1 MRFDS
6 GPDRPLYLV
15 DTEGKIKQVELPSPD
30 GGNSNP
36 IMQASRDTIVYLNT
50 GVLRVMAADG
60 SGDRKLFNRDPA
72 GRRRVE
78 HASWS
83 LSDPNAVLISCR
95 VSKNKVT
102 LLLVGMDGRLIRRLE
117 NLGVDGVIT
126 NDPRLFDAPGAPHE
140 IR

>member
-15 DTEGKIKQVELPSPD
+15 DSDGKIKQVELPTPE

-36 IMQASRDTIVYLNT
+36 IMQSSRNTIIYANS

-72 GRRRVE
+72 GCDNVAFARNVMR
-78 HASWS
+78 W
-83 LSDPNAVLISCR
+83 LSMGSHDNNGGHHGQR
-95 VSKNKVT
+95 
-102 LLLVGMDGRLIRRLE
+102 
-117 NLGVDGVIT
+117 
-126 NDPRLFDAPGAPHE
+126 
-140 IR
+140 